1 MPLETKPETEFGAP
15 RPGLAQRGGSFAG
28 VRAFRPVTPRRL
40 VLICAM
46 LLAVLF
52 VAVVIALR
60 MGTFP
65 ISIREIVLTLF
76 NGAIG
81 RRAEIPSDYWLVVF
95 GLRLPR
101 IALGILVGA
110 ALSTAGAGYQAL
122 LRNPLA
128 DPYVLG
134 VSSGAAVGAIV
145 SLILVPRLPG
155 AIQIAAFVGA
165 VATIAVVYL
174 LGRRGGQLDSATLLL
189 AGIVTA
195 SFLSA
200 VIMFLMTTLS
210 GRDLRGMSFWLMGD
224 LATPPS
230 VNMGWLYFLLVIGL
244 ATIYGTAADLNL
256 ILTGEQE
263 ARHLGVNV
271 NRVKLVVYLAAS
283 VLTGLAVSVSGAI
296 GFLGLLVPHVMRMLF
311 GTDYRVLIPASAI
324 GGAILIVLADTLA
337 RTVVA
342 PTELP
347 VGAMT
352 AIAGAPLFIY
362 LMRRRVR

>member
-1 MPLETKPETEFGAP
+1 MRPL
-15 RPGLAQRGGSFAG
+15 
-28 VRAFRPVTPRRL
+28 TPRR
-40 VLICAM
+40 VFNVCA
-46 LLAVLF
+46 LLLGVLF
-52 VAVVIALR
+52 VLVVISLR
-60 MGTFP
+60 MGAYP
-65 ISIREIVLTLF
+65 IAVRDILMTLF
-76 NGAIG
+76 NGALG
-81 RRAEIPSDYWLVVF
+81 RRDQIPSEFSLVVF

-101 IALGILVGA
+101 IALGVLVGA
-110 ALSTAGAGYQAL
+110 ALSTAGAGFQAL

-134 VSSGAAVGAIV
+134 VSSGAALGAIV
-145 SLILVPRLPG
+145 SLIVLPFTPG
-155 AIQIAAFVGA
+155 AVQVAAFAGAAATIGA
-165 VATIAVVYL
+165 VYF

-200 VIMFLMTTLS
+200 VILFLMTILS
-210 GRDLRGMSFWLMGD
+210 SRDLRGMAFWLMGD
-224 LATPPS
+224 LSSAPA
-230 VNMGWLYFLLVIGL
+230 VDLRWLYLLLIVAVGS
-244 ATIYGTAADLNL
+244 IYTTSSDLNL

-263 ARHLGVNV
+263 ASHLGVNV
-271 NRVKLVVYLAAS
+271 RRVKFVVYVGAS
-283 VLTGLAVSVSGAI
+283 LLTGLAVSVSGAI
-296 GFLGLLVPHVMRMLF
+296 GYVGLLVPHVMRMLF

-324 GGAILIVLADTLA
+324 GGAIIVVAADLLA

-352 AIAGAPLFIY
+352 AIAGAPVFIY

>member
-1 MPLETKPETEFGAP
+1 MRPL
-15 RPGLAQRGGSFAG
+15 
-28 VRAFRPVTPRRL
+28 TPRRIL
-40 VLICAM
+40 GICGVLCGV
-46 LLAVLF
+46 LFLAV
-52 VAVVIALR
+52 VVSLR
-60 MGTFP
+60 MGAYP
-65 ISIREIVLTLF
+65 ISVRDIVMTLF
-76 NGAIG
+76 RGVLG
-81 RRAEIPSDYWLVVF
+81 RREQIPSEFWLVVF

-110 ALSTAGAGYQAL
+110 ALSVAGAGFQAL

-134 VSSGAAVGAIV
+134 VSSGAALGAIL
-145 SLILVPRLPG
+145 SLIFAPHLPG
-155 AIQIAAFVGA
+155 AIQAAAFAGA
-165 VATIAVVYL
+165 AGTIAVVYF

-189 AGIVTA
+189 AGIVAA

-200 VIMFLMTTLS
+200 VIMFLMTTLT
-210 GRDLRGMSFWLMGD
+210 GRDLRGMAFWLMGD
-224 LATPPS
+224 LATQIPADI
-230 VNMGWLYFLLVIGL
+230 GHWFEGLYAIFFI
-244 ATIYGTAADLNL
+244 AAGAIFTTSSDLNL

-271 NRVKLVVYLAAS
+271 GRVKLVVYVAAS

-296 GFLGLLVPHVMRMLF
+296 GYVGLLVPHAMRMLF
-311 GTDYRVLIPASAI
+311 GTDYRLLIPTSAI
-324 GGAILIVLADTLA
+324 GGAIAIVLADTLA

-352 AIAGAPLFIY
+352 ALAGAPVFIY